1 MPSPNLPARRSSVAY
16 YSEPFAKGL
25 RVMALFGPERKS
37 WSLTEIAAALNSH
50 PSSIYRFTNTLVELK
65 YLKKDPQTKRLSLG
79 QRAYLL
85 GLSLVNSFSLLDVVK
100 PFIDDV
106 HDRYNISVDSCVL
119 EEQALLQLYF
129 RAAKDAPT
137 YQALIINP
145 AIHCSGLGKA
155 ILAYMPE
162 DERKV
167 LLGRLRLVRRTERSI
182 TDKHELLADL
192 ERTRKRGYAINNE
205 EYIKGLFT
213 IATPFFNLETGRP
226 VGAVSFDFLVSQASL
241 KEVEKKYVTVLL
253 KLGKDISAVIK

>member
-1 MPSPNLPARRSSVAY
+1 VKRPAHPY
-16 YSEPFAKGL
+16 FSEPFAKGL
-25 RVMALFGPERKS
+25 RVIGLFSPERKTQ
-37 WSLTEIAAALNSH
+37 SLKEIAETLEANK
-50 PSSIYRFTNTLVELK
+50 SSVYRFTNTLVELG
-65 YLKKDPQTKRLSLG
+65 YLRKDPQTKLLSLG
-79 QRAYLL
+79 QRAYLM

-100 PFIDDV
+100 PFIDEV

-155 ILAYMPE
+155 ILAYLPE
-162 DERKV
+162 AERTA
-167 LLGRLRLVRRTERSI
+167 LLNRLRLVQRTERSI
-182 TDKHELLADL
+182 TDKRVLLADL
-192 ERTRKRGYAINNE
+192 ERTRRRGYAINNE

-213 IATPFFNLETGRP
+213 IATPFFDLETGRP
-226 VGAVSFDFLVSQASL
+226 TGAVSFDFLISQESL
-241 KEVEKKYVTVLL
+241 GEAERKYVQPLL

>member
-1 MPSPNLPARRSSVAY
+1 MTPKTSSRRAPSPY

-25 RVMALFGPERKS
+25 RVLSLFSPERKNL
-37 WSLTEIAAALNSH
+37 SLSEIAVALDSH
-50 PSSIYRFTNTLVELK
+50 PSSIYRFTNTLVELN
-65 YLKKDPQTKRLSLG
+65 YLMKDPQTKRLSLG
-79 QRAYLL
+79 QKAYML

-100 PFIDDV
+100 PFVDEV
-106 HDRYNISVDSCVL
+106 HDRLNISIDSCVL

-155 ILAYMPE
+155 ILAYLPE
-162 DERKV
+162 KERTA
-167 LLGRLRLVRRTERSI
+167 LLGRLHLVRRTDRSI
-182 TDKHELLADL
+182 TDKRELLADL
-192 ERTRKRGYAINNE
+192 KRTRKRSYAINNE

-226 VGAVSFDFLVSQASL
+226 VGAVSFDFLISQATL
-241 KEVEKKYVTVLL
+241 EEVEKRYVKVLL